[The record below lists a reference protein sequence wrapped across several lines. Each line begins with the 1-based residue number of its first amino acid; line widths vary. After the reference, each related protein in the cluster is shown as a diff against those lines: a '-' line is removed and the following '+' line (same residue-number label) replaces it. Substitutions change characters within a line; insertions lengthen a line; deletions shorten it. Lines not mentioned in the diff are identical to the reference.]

1 MDNIF
6 TTAAKTYT
14 TTENGHAAVNTTGS
28 AVLDFYG
35 QIGALR
41 DADFERVK
49 ELFDEAVAEDPL
61 LAIKALFY
69 GRDARGGTGE
79 RELFRKLIRY
89 AAGHYYNYIKPN
101 LHLIPEYGR
110 WDDVYALV
118 GTPLE
123 EDAAS
128 LIREQFIRDAIACKN
143 NKPVSLL
150 AKWLKS
156 CNTSSAES
164 RKLGEWT
171 REMLGLNPR
180 LYRKALSKLR
190 SSICIVEKQMS
201 ANDWS
206 NIAYD
211 KLPSRAG
218 LIYRDAFDRHDP
230 ERYAA
235 YLETVRNGEA
245 KMNAAMNTPQDIVHA
260 YGNKREIDETLEL
273 MWKNLPDYVATDENI
288 MVMADVSGSMYGR
301 PMEISVG
308 LAMYFA
314 QHNRGA
320 YHNLFMTFESN
331 PSFVALDD
339 NKSLLDNIRITED
352 APWGGSTDLTKACR
366 YMLAFAQEHNAPA
379 KDMPRRLII
388 VSDMEID
395 EAQASYYDWRTKR
408 YTRTQLHI
416 DELRQMYEAAGYP
429 MLQIIYWNVNSRHN
443 HFQTKSDTPG
453 VMLASGSSPA
463 VFEALIAM
471 KDLEVTPYDAMLA
484 VLNGERYAPITIG

>member
-14 TTENGHAAVNTTGS
+14 MTENGHTAVNTTGS

-41 DADFERVK
+41 DADLERVK
-49 ELFDEAVAEDPL
+49 ELFDKAVAEDPL
-61 LAIKALFY
+61 LAIKTLFY

-89 AAGHYYNYIKPN
+89 AACHYCNYIKPN

-123 EDAAS
+123 DEAANF
-128 LIREQFIRDAIACKN
+128 IRAQFIRDAIACKN

-171 REMLGLNPR
+171 REMLGLSPR
-180 LYRKALSKLR
+180 LYRKGVSKLR
-190 SSICIVEKQMS
+190 AAIRVVEQQMS
-201 ANDWS
+201 ANKWGD
-206 NIAYD
+206 IAYD

-218 LIYRDAFDRHDP
+218 LIYRDAFNRHDP
-230 ERYAA
+230 ERYAE
-235 YLETVRNGEA
+235 YLEAVKNGDA
-245 KMNAAMNTPQDIVHA
+245 KMNAAMNTPQDIIHA
-260 YGNKREIDETLEL
+260 YGNKREIDETIEL

-301 PMEISVG
+301 PIEVSVG

-331 PSFVALDD
+331 PSFIALDD
-339 NKSLLDNIRITED
+339 NGSLLDNIRITEE
-352 APWGGSTDLTKACR
+352 APWGNSTDLNAACE
-366 YMLAFAQEHNAPA
+366 YMLEFAQEHNAPVE
-379 KDMPRRLII
+379 DMPRRLII

-395 EAQASYYDWRTKR
+395 QAQGGYDWRR
-408 YTRTQLHI
+408 YRYITPELHI

-429 MLQIIYWNVNSRHN
+429 MPQIIYWNVNSRHN
-443 HFQTKSDTPG
+443 HFQTKSDTSG

-484 VLNGERYAPITIG
+484 VLNSERYAPITIG